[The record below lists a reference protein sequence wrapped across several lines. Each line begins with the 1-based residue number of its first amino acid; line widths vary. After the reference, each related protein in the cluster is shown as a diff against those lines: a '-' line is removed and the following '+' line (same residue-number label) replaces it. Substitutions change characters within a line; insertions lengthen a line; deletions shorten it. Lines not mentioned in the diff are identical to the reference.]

1 MSLLDDTM
9 SPLPSAVSTPR
20 ACSTTGC
27 PDGTNKMLLV
37 PCLVFVGH
45 LRRKTYADSPRSSS
59 TSQEPYD
66 VFFLIYGATMVF
78 FMQTGFAL
86 LEVGSGESRSRAAP
100 SPCSTR

>member
-1 MSLLDDTM
+1 
-9 SPLPSAVSTPR
+9 
-20 ACSTTGC
+20 
-27 PDGTNKMLLV
+27 MLLV

-86 LEVGSGESRSRAAP
+86 LEVGSGESRTRAAP